1 MIVNHFLGD
10 TQAESTMGSVCSVFI
25 GPIESVKDAG
35 LVFGSDAGAI
45 ILDCY
50 YDIPGLKGGFDRNVV
65 PGRRIADGIINQDV
79 QRLLQHV
86 FIALDQRERLCG
98 KPR

>member
-1 MIVNHFLGD
+1 
-10 TQAESTMGSVCSVFI
+10 MGSVCSGFI
-25 GPIESVKDAG
+25 CLIESIKNTG
-35 LVFGSDAGAI
+35 LVFRGNAGAI